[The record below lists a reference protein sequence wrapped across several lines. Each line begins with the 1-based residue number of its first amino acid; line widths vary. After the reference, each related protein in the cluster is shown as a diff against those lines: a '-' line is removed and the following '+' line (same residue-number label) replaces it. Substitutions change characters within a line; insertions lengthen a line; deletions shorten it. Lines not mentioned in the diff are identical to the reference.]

1 MVRYQNND
9 RYLSRGRQLGKA
21 SVIQSVEEL
30 VEPVLSSEGLELVDV
45 QYQKEGKSWRLK
57 IFIDKEGGVAI
68 EDCARVSRQVADL
81 IEVENIIGAD
91 HTLEVSSPGLD
102 RPLKT
107 KRDFLRFK
115 GRKIQAATFSPLNG
129 QRKFKGVIKDFHEET
144 LHLQTQMGLVK
155 ILLDNIAKARLEIEI

>member
-1 MVRYQNND
+1 M
-9 RYLSRGRQLGKA
+9 GKA
-21 SVIQSVEEL
+21 SVIRSVEEL

-45 QYQKEGKSWRLK
+45 QYQKEGKNWRLK

-68 EDCARVSRQVADL
+68 EDCARVSRQIADL
-81 IEVENIIGAD
+81 IEIENIVSSE

-144 LHLQTQMGLVK
+144 LHLQTQKGLVK
-155 ILLDNIAKARLEIEI
+155 ILLDNIAKAKLEIEI